1 MHQKVNA
8 ESQMINFTM
17 LFLKDYCT
25 QFVGNFPR
33 FTFCFCP
40 CKDCC
45 CKLTVKY
52 QWIYIDKDTATC
64 ISSMEEKLHFP
75 DSNFIKLS
83 DDSLGKEK
91 KTRLKFFKS
100 SEGDLKDLEQFSV
113 SKNVQKGV
121 EGKSLQ
127 ESKALL

>member
-8 ESQMINFTM
+8 ESQMINFIM

-45 CKLTVKY
+45 FANTVKY
-52 QWIYIDKDTATC
+52 QWIYIDRDTAMC
-64 ISSMEEKLHFP
+64 ISIMENKLHFP
-75 DSNFIKLS
+75 DSNFIKAS
-83 DDSLGKEK
+83 DDPLGKEK

-100 SEGDLKDLEQFSV
+100 SEGDLKDSEQFSV
-113 SKNVQKGV
+113 SKNVQKRV
-121 EGKSLQ
+121 EAKNLQ